1 MAVMAVLDIAS
12 YIKSIVKTDPINI
25 DNIVFRLH
33 YRVTVAILIAAS
45 IVGLINAKLSF
56 KMLIKYFI

>member
-1 MAVMAVLDIAS
+1 MAVLDIAS
-12 YIKSIVKTDPINI
+12 YIKSIVKTDVINI

-45 IVGLINAKLSF
+45 IVGLIMPCQFTVKEIF
-56 KMLIKYFI
+56 TIF